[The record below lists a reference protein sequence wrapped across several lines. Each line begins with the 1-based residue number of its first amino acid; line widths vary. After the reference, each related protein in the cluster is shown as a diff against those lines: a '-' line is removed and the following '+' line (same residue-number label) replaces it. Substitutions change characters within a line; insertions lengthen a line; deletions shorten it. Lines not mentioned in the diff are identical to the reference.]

1 LVKTNL
7 LFFMK
12 RLLIFF
18 SFIISFQLNA
28 QNSEQMFAITVKD
41 SETKKTIQDVTVLVL
56 KTKQNALTN
65 GEGNVSINLIG
76 VSSIQF
82 SHPLYNKQ
90 IIRSTVLKPGENTVL
105 IKKTIGELDEIII
118 SRKHPQKILK
128 ALIDNSSEKLT
139 VPGRLKVYSRE
150 FFKLNGSYNF
160 YNDGIIN
167 FQLSGKPKGYETKI
181 LVEQNRSLGVL
192 DEETTADLLGYNLN
206 NIMENYYDFKYL
218 NPLMISSAK
227 KDYDFL
233 IRVYAP
239 NKDYYIMTAI
249 PNSENTNLLDDFS
262 IVYDHKKK
270 LIIEVNTIISPLS
283 LANVDKTSI
292 FSSKKIYKSI
302 FKSIYRLDDNNDYY
316 LLSSKEEIGF
326 EKKTDK
332 TVKEIEVRNYMF
344 TSNFSTKTYSFKEDE
359 VFKDKS
365 LHNKKNLILSNF
377 WETSGLNATAEEQ
390 EIINIIS
397 EKTDIPE

>member
-1 LVKTNL
+1 MKHLL
-7 LFFMK
+7 LF
-12 RLLIFF
+12 LIIFNCF
-18 SFIISFQLNA
+18 NLNA
-28 QNSEQMFAITVKD
+28 QNTERLFSITIKD
-41 SETKKTIQDVTVLVL
+41 SESNKSIQDVTVLVM

-65 GEGNVSINLIG
+65 AEGNVSINIVG
-76 VSSIQF
+76 ISSIQI
-82 SHPLYNKQ
+82 SHPQYNKQ
-90 IIRSTVLKPGENTVL
+90 IIRSSVLKNGENIIQL
-105 IKKTIGELDEIII
+105 KKTIGDLDEIIV

-128 ALIDNSSEKLT
+128 DLIDNSSEKLT

-150 FFKLNGSYNF
+150 FFKLNGSYNY

-167 FQLSGKPKGYETKI
+167 FQLSGKPKSYETKI

-192 DEETTADLLGYNLN
+192 DEETSADLLGYNLN

-218 NPLMISSAK
+218 NPLMIGSAK

-239 NKDYYIMTAI
+239 NKDYYLMTAI
-249 PNSENTNLLDDFS
+249 PKSENTNLLDDFS

-270 LIIEVNTIISPLS
+270 LIIEVNTIISSLS
-283 LANVDKTSI
+283 LANVDKVSV

-332 TVKEIEVRNYMF
+332 IVKEIEVKNYMF

-359 VFKDKS
+359 VFKEKS

>member
-1 LVKTNL
+1 MKHLL
-7 LFFMK
+7 LF
-12 RLLIFF
+12 LIIFNCF
-18 SFIISFQLNA
+18 NLNA
-28 QNSEQMFAITVKD
+28 QNTERLFSITIKD
-41 SETKKTIQDVTVLVL
+41 SESNKSIQDVTVLVM

-65 GEGNVSINLIG
+65 AEGNVSINIVG
-76 VSSIQF
+76 ISSIQI
-82 SHPLYNKQ
+82 SHPQYNKQ
-90 IIRSTVLKPGENTVL
+90 IIRSSVLKNGENIIL
-105 IKKTIGELDEIII
+105 LKKTIGDLDEIIV

-128 ALIDNSSEKLT
+128 DLIDNSSEKLT

-150 FFKLNGSYNF
+150 FFKLNGSYNY

-167 FQLSGKPKGYETKI
+167 FQLSGKPKSYETKI

-192 DEETTADLLGYNLN
+192 DEETSADLLGYNLN

-218 NPLMISSAK
+218 NPLMIGSAK

-239 NKDYYIMTAI
+239 NKDYYLMTAI
-249 PNSENTNLLDDFS
+249 PKSENTNLLDDFS

-270 LIIEVNTIISPLS
+270 LIIEVNTIISSLS
-283 LANVDKTSI
+283 LANVDKVSV

-332 TVKEIEVRNYMF
+332 IVKEIEVKNYMF

-359 VFKDKS
+359 VFKEKS